1 MSLELNEQ
9 IADVRSFNRFYTRQ
23 IGLLD
28 EGLLSSPFTL
38 TQARV
43 LYELARREGW
53 TAGELGRSLGL
64 DPGYLSRILK
74 RFITQGLVGRLPSPA
89 DRRQSLLAL
98 TAGGHAAFEP
108 LNVASQAEVG
118 AILQRLPA
126 QERADLVA
134 AMKTIVQIMDR
145 PGGQMNPWVLRRHR
159 TGDLGWIAHRQ
170 ALLYAREHGWDETY
184 EALAAEIL
192 ATFVRNFDA
201 QMENS
206 WIAERDGV
214 VVGSVFL
221 VRDDAERARLRL
233 LYVEPSAR
241 GSGLGRRLV
250 DECIQFARA
259 KGYRVLTLW
268 TNHVLVSARR
278 LYEAAGFRLVD
289 EAPHHSFGHD
299 LIGQNWDLDLVAAIG
314 TESHS

>member
-23 IGLLD
+23 IGLLH

-38 TQARV
+38 TEVRV
-43 LYELARREGW
+43 LYELALREGW
-53 TAGELGRSLGL
+53 TASELGRFLGL

-74 RFITQGLVGRLPSPA
+74 RFTSQGLVRRLPSPV
-89 DRRQSLLAL
+89 DGRQSLLAL
-98 TAGGHAAFEP
+98 TTAGYAAFEP
-108 LNVASQAEVG
+108 LNLASQAEVG
-118 AILQRLPA
+118 AMLERLSA
-126 QERADLVA
+126 QERADLIS
-134 AMKTIVQIMDR
+134 AMETVTQVLDR
-145 PGGQMNPWVLRRHR
+145 TAGSSAPWILRRHR
-159 TGDLGWIAHRQ
+159 SGDLGWIVHRQ
-170 ALLYAREHGWDETY
+170 ALLYAQEYGWDEAY

-192 ATFVRNFDA
+192 AKFIRDFDPEA
-201 QMENS
+201 EHS
-206 WIAERDGV
+206 WIAERNGI

-221 VRDDAERARLRL
+221 VRDSAQRARLRL

-259 KGYRVLTLW
+259 KGYRTLTLW
-268 TNHVLVSARR
+268 TNHVLVAARR
-278 LYEAAGFRLVD
+278 LYEAAGFRLID

-299 LIGQNWDLDLVAAIG
+299 LIGQNWDLDLGAADR
-314 TESHS
+314 SAADR